1 MTATQTAERDVV
13 DVFGRKFEY
22 KWLVAA
28 IYVGAVFID
37 ILDIT
42 IVNVALP
49 QLGRHLRSDAVEWVV
64 VGYTL
69 ALAVSIPVAGWWSD
83 RVGTKRAFQTS
94 LAVFTIGSLAC
105 GFATSMGMLIGF
117 RVLQG
122 IGGGMLTPIGLS
134 MLYRA
139 FPPAERVRVAVVI
152 TIPTLLA
159 PALGPI
165 LGGLLVGT
173 GDEGWRWI
181 FWVNVPICAVV
192 LLAGS
197 KVLREYRE
205 PSAGRFDVP
214 GFVLSGA
221 GLALSLYA
229 LSEGPRVGWLATGTL
244 LPGVIGLVLVV
255 SFVFVE
261 LRVDHPM
268 LDLRLLKNRGFR
280 SANVVMNLAMAS
292 FFGLLF
298 VLPLYLQNY
307 RGLSAIM
314 SGLTTFP
321 QALGVMISSQI
332 AGRIY
337 KRVGPRRLITLGF
350 GLSAVVIL
358 SFVTIGPNTNL
369 WEIRGLMF
377 ARGLCMGLA
386 FTPIQATAYA
396 SISPTDMGR
405 ASSIF
410 STLRQV
416 FISIGVAAMSTLLA
430 AFTNLV
436 GTPKDPDSA
445 LTGYRVSI
453 IVSMLLLVVSSTCA
467 WWMIKDEDAASTMA
481 KS

>member
-268 LDLRLLKNRGFR
+268 LDLRLLKNR
-280 SANVVMNLAMAS
+280 
-292 FFGLLF
+292 
-298 VLPLYLQNY
+298 
-307 RGLSAIM
+307 
-314 SGLTTFP
+314 
-321 QALGVMISSQI
+321 
-332 AGRIY
+332 
-337 KRVGPRRLITLGF
+337 
-350 GLSAVVIL
+350 
-358 SFVTIGPNTNL
+358 
-369 WEIRGLMF
+369 
-377 ARGLCMGLA
+377 
-386 FTPIQATAYA
+386 
-396 SISPTDMGR
+396 
-405 ASSIF
+405 
-410 STLRQV
+410 
-416 FISIGVAAMSTLLA
+416 AAQTS
-430 AFTNLV
+430 
-436 GTPKDPDSA
+436 
-445 LTGYRVSI
+445 
-453 IVSMLLLVVSSTCA
+453 
-467 WWMIKDEDAASTMA
+467 
-481 KS
+481 

>member
-1 MTATQTAERDVV
+1 MTDTLAPERDLVT
-13 DVFGRKFEY
+13 VFGRKFEY
-22 KWLVAA
+22 KWLVAT
-28 IYVGAVFID
+28 IYVAAVFLD

-49 QLGRHLRSDAVEWVV
+49 QLGRHLKSDAVEWVV

-69 ALAVSIPVAGWWSD
+69 ALAVSIPIAGWWSD

-94 LAVFTIGSLAC
+94 LALFTLGSLAC
-105 GFATSMGMLIGF
+105 GFAQSMGMLIAF
-117 RVLQG
+117 RVFQG
-122 IGGGMLTPIGLS
+122 IGGGMLTPIGIS

-139 FPPAERVRVAVVI
+139 FPPVERVRVAVVI

-165 LGGLLVGT
+165 VGGLLVST
-173 GDEGWRWI
+173 GNSGWRWI
-181 FWVNVPICAVV
+181 FWVNFPLC
-192 LLAGS
+192 LLAFIFGGM
-197 KVLREYRE
+197 VLREHRE

-214 GFVLSGA
+214 GFLLSGS

-229 LSEGPRVGWLATGTL
+229 LSEGPRAGWTSTGTL
-244 LPGVIGLVLVV
+244 LPGILGLVLVV
-255 SFVFVE
+255 AFVLVE
-261 LRVDHPM
+261 LNVEKPM

-280 SANVVMNLAMAS
+280 SANIVMNIAMAS

-307 RGLSAIM
+307 RGVSAIK

-337 KRVGPRRLITLGF
+337 KRVGPRRLITIGF

-358 SFVTIGPNTNL
+358 SFVTIGPNTSF

-396 SISPTDMGR
+396 SISPMDMGR

-430 AFTNLV
+430 GYTNLV
-436 GTPKDPDSA
+436 GKPRNPERA

-453 IVSMLLLVVSSTCA
+453 IVSMVLLVISSACA

-481 KS
+481 K